1 MPVAFNYAARSD
13 VGMVRQNNQD
23 SGYAGPHLL
32 VVADGM
38 GGHAGGDLASATVIA
53 ELFELDDD
61 AYAGGETARLLADR
75 IARANA
81 ELGRLITD
89 DPKLEGMGTTVTAIL
104 RSRRTLALAHI
115 GDSRCYLFRGDELV
129 QITRDH
135 SFVQTLIDEGRI
147 TEEEAATHPHRSF
160 VTRVLTG
167 HEGDDPDVIVRRAH
181 HGDRYLLCSDGL
193 TGFVAL
199 DTIREVLAARE
210 DPGVTADRLVQ
221 LSLKAGAPDNVTV
234 VVADAVDATSSTP
247 PTQPQIVGAAA
258 VRRRKGTRPIPI
270 TPAQKAAALAAAARR
285 SQNGD
290 TTEEEDDDTG
300 ASLRLAEQGPRS
312 PFRSMLVIIS
322 ALALAAVVLIG
333 GVIATYQWSQ
343 QQFYVGAYE
352 GNVTVFQGVPLSL
365 PAVHM
370 SHPKVISEVKVNDL
384 PDFQRSRLEENVR
397 FADEDAAFQLVD
409 DLRLRAVECRRLR
422 ESGTACGAGPEA
434 TPTATETTRTRTT
447 RPMSPS
453 VTTSPS
459 TSPGATTRPATPTSP
474 MRTGT
479 AEPTV
484 GPTGGP
490 TR

>member
-1 MPVAFNYAARSD
+1 MPIAFNYAARSD

-115 GDSRCYLFRGDELV
+115 GDSRCYLFREDELV

-167 HEGDDPDVIVRRAH
+167 HEGDDPDVIVRSAH

-199 DTIREVLAARE
+199 DTIREVLGARE
-210 DPGVTADRLVQ
+210 DPGVTAERLVQ

-234 VVADAVDATSSTP
+234 VVADAVDATSGSP

-270 TPAQKAAALAAAARR
+270 TPAQKAAALAASARK
-285 SQNGD
+285 SENGD
-290 TTEEEDDDTG
+290 PEDEEDDTG
-300 ASLRLAEQGPRS
+300 ATLRLAEQGPRS
-312 PFRSMLVIIS
+312 PLRSMLVIIT
-322 ALALAAVVLIG
+322 ALVLLAVATVG
-333 GVIATYQWSQ
+333 GLIATYQWSQ
-343 QQFYVGAYE
+343 QQYYVGAYE
-352 GNVTVFQGVPLSL
+352 GNVTVYQGVPLSL
-365 PAVHM
+365 LSLNM
-370 SHPKVISEVKVNDL
+370 SHPKVISEVKVDDL
-384 PDFQRSRLEENVR
+384 PDFQRSRLAENVR
-397 FADEDAAFQLVD
+397 FADQDAAFGLVD
-409 DLRLRAVECRRLR
+409 DLRQRAAECRRLR
-422 ESGTACGAGPEA
+422 ATGTPCGSGPDA
-434 TPTATETTRTRTT
+434 TPTVTETPTTPTRTT
-447 RPMSPS
+447 RPVSPT
-453 VTTSPS
+453 VTTSP
-459 TSPGATTRPATPTSP
+459 TSPTTSPTSP
-474 MRTGT
+474 LTPQRTGT
-479 AEPTV
+479 SEPTI